1 MFTAGR
7 REEVI
12 VKVAMI
18 VLVALACLAQHSKQ
32 FVQAELLKTIKAKS
46 AKVGD
51 PVKARAVSAVL
62 LPGGIAIPEGTI
74 LLGEVRA
81 ADSNAL
87 SISFDQA
94 ELNGKKTPLN
104 LSIRAALLA
113 GGPQKNFGGNAGVNA
128 AAPDVHPMKGG
139 PATQVPVTTQSATPS
154 AQADSGG
161 VAQPGRPVAAQA
173 GSVIGMPGVTLM
185 VDDSPQHASKFESS
199 GKELQL
205 KEGLQFMLAV
215 VEAGEGKD

>member
-1 MFTAGR
+1 VALPH
-7 REEVI
+7 EVI
-12 VKVAMI
+12 VKILMI
-18 VLVALACLAQHSKQ
+18 MLVALPCLAQHSKQ

-51 PVKARAVSAVL
+51 PVRARAVSAVL
-62 LPGGIAIPEGTI
+62 LPGGVAISEGTI
-74 LLGEVRA
+74 LIGEVRA

-94 ELNGKKTPLN
+94 ELSGKKTPLS
-104 LSIRAALLA
+104 LSIRAALMP
-113 GGPQKNFGGNAGVNA
+113 GGPQKSTGRNASVDA

-139 PATQVPVTTQSATPS
+139 PATSVASATQNATPTAS
-154 AQADSGG
+154 PDSGG
-161 VAQPGRPVAAQA
+161 VVQPGRPVAAQA
-173 GSVIGMPGVTLM
+173 GSVIGLPDVTLQ

-205 KEGLQFMLAV
+205 KQGMQFMLAV
-215 VEAGEGKD
+215 VEPGDGKN